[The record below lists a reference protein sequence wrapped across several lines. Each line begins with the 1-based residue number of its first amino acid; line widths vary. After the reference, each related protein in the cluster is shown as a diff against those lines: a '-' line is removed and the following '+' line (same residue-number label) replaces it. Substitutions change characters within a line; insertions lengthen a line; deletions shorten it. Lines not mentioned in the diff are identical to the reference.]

1 MMQKLLHRPSSCCG
15 VLPAMRSACE
25 LQCLSAETEI
35 SLRIDTLGW
44 TFHTVTDDVL
54 LCVMSC
60 PVLCVLCCVSYAVLG
75 CAG

>member
-1 MMQKLLHRPSSCCG
+1 
-15 VLPAMRSACE
+15 MRSACE
-25 LQCLSAETEI
+25 LQCLSAETEM

-60 PVLCVLCCVSYAVLG
+60 PVLCVLCCV
-75 CAG
+75 